1 MSDERILIVFQVAA
15 APNPTDDMQ
24 KFLNRWKD

>member
-1 MSDERILIVFQVAA
+1 MKADLEQATP
-15 APNPTDDMQ
+15 APQPSDDMQ